1 MAKPEQPPKNAG
13 EPKVLTDRLRV
24 YAFGIIDPIVTFLAK
39 YKLSPDVLT
48 VMGMLFHFL
57 FAWLIAFG
65 YFRWAAIAMAVLSPL
80 DALDGSLAR
89 KLGRKQGGFGAFL
102 DSTLDRLAEI
112 ILFGGFIYYYWSLG
126 TGSMVNIVLNWE
138 VSNAAMMFVAYLAV
152 TGSIM
157 VSYARSKA
165 ESLGYDCKV
174 GIASRVERYVGMI
187 VFLFFNEPEVL
198 LILLAVTT
206 YFTLFQRGYHIW
218 RQWIVELK
226 QDEANAAQNNP

>member
-1 MAKPEQPPKNAG
+1 MADPNSEEQAADDP
-13 EPKVLTDRLRV
+13 VVITDKLRI
-24 YAFGIIDPIVTFLAK
+24 YAKIIIDPIVTVLAK

-48 VMGMLFHFL
+48 VLGMLSHFL
-57 FAWLIAFG
+57 FAWFIANG
-65 YFRWAAIAMAVLSPL
+65 QFRAAAIAMLLLAPL

-112 ILFGGFIYYYWSLG
+112 ILFGGFIYYYWQLG
-126 TGSMVNIVLNWE
+126 DVKVTVLSFLNWR
-138 VSNAAMMFVAYLAV
+138 VDSSTMMFVAYLAV

-174 GIASRVERYVGMI
+174 GIASRVERYVAMI
-187 VFLFFNEPEVL
+187 VLLFLNQPQ
-198 LILLAVTT
+198 ILLWLLAITS
-206 YFTLFQRGYHIW
+206 YFTLFQRGYHVW
-218 RQWIVELK
+218 KQWIVEL
-226 QDEANAAQNNP
+226 EAEEQGL